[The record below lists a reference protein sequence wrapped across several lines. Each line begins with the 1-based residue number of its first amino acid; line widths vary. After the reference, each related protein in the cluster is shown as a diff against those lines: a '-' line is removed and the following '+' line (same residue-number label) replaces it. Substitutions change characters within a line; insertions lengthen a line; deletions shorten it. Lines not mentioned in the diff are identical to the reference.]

1 MFSIANMVVRQN
13 RHHAVFLFSLAQFA
27 TSIKPLEFNG
37 NSLDTE
43 TEEKTES
50 CKRKE
55 KLGIKTKREYS
66 GHVPSA
72 AKVWETSFCQLTGS
86 AHPHVSERE

>member
-1 MFSIANMVVRQN
+1 MISVANMVVRRN
-13 RHHAVFLFSLAQFA
+13 KHHAVFVFSLAQFA

-55 KLGIKTKREYS
+55 KLSIKTKRAYS
-66 GHVPSA
+66 GPIPSD